1 MAQNYITDY
10 DVANFE
16 NNPKGIL
23 AEITGLDPESISGFE
38 GSGVEL
44 GIDGSVTKGAITLNA
59 NEIPS
64 SIIGIEYDQDNQNI
78 ILTYENGGKVS
89 IAQGTLTEN
98 NKLTGVTNGEVEYG
112 DIDLN
117 VDNAG
122 TINVNKD
129 GVMEVS
135 GEASANIE
143 DKEFSSGT
151 FQKLGEDTF
160 DIKGK
165 VKFGDTDIETNAP
178 VEIKF
183 QDDTTTTSTTTT
195 TTSTD
200 DPPKGKNSVIITNR
214 EGGVGVTG
222 DLDGD
227 NAKITVDAPPGT
239 GIEVNVGGAVVNTLT
254 EDAKN
259 FDISELEPAPAAPN
273 GENIVDGPPVEGTAS
288 EEVTEYRIG
297 RRGRIRRNRVGR
309 EYERG
314 RPGLNVAIAVGR
326 VGRGLRGG
334 VGRVGKGAGRVV
346 GKVGKGV
353 GKVGKGAAIVAGRA
367 GRGVLRFAGRAGRVV
382 KNIRPGRAVVNI
394 FRRSRERHGPVE
406 RLIFKRL
413 RRV

>member
-1 MAQNYITDY
+1 MAQDISEY
-10 DVANFE
+10 DVANFK
-16 NNPKGIL
+16 NNPDGIL

-64 SIIGIEYDQDNQNI
+64 SITGIEYDQDNQNI
-78 ILTYENGGKVS
+78 ILTYEKGAKVS

-98 NKLTGVTNGEVEYG
+98 NKLTGVTNGDVKYG
-112 DIDLN
+112 DIGLN

-129 GVMEVS
+129 GVMKVS
-135 GEASANIE
+135 GEASANMGS
-143 DKEFSSGT
+143 KEFSSGT

-160 DIKGK
+160 DTRGK
-165 VKFGDTDIETNAP
+165 VKFGDTDIGITDAS
-178 VEIKF
+178 VEITFKEG
-183 QDDTTTTSTTTT
+183 TTTTSTSTT

-200 DPPKGKNSVIITNR
+200 DPSKGKNSAYVTNSPDR
-214 EGGVGVTG
+214 VDVDTN
-222 DLDGD
+222 LDGD
-227 NAKITVDAPPGT
+227 KTQMRINIPEDKELNVYAKNAN
-239 GIEVNVGGAVVNTLT
+239 VNVPT
-254 EDAKN
+254 EDAVKK
-259 FDISELEPAPAAPN
+259 FAVKKLDISEPAAPIAN
-273 GENIVDGPPVEGTAS
+273 GANTGEPLVENTAS
-288 EEVTEYRIG
+288 EEVAEYRIG
-297 RRGRIRRNRVGR
+297 RRGRVRRVRINRVGR
-309 EYERG
+309 EYV
-314 RPGLNVAIAVGR
+314 PGHPVVNVAIAVGR

-334 VGRVGKGAGRVV
+334 VGKVGKG
-346 GKVGKGV
+346 VGKGV

-367 GRGVLRFAGRAGRVV
+367 GRRVLRFAGRAGRVV

>member
-1 MAQNYITDY
+1 MAQDITED

-16 NNPKGIL
+16 NNPNSIL

-38 GSGVEL
+38 GSGIEL

-64 SIIGIEYDQDNQNI
+64 SITGIEYDQKNQNI
-78 ILTYENGGKVS
+78 ILTYENGAKVS
-89 IAQGTLTEN
+89 IAQGTLTET
-98 NKLTGVTNGEVEYG
+98 NKLTGVTNGDVKYG

-117 VDNAG
+117 VDKLG
-122 TINVNKD
+122 TINVNKE
-129 GVMEVS
+129 GVMKVS
-135 GEASANIE
+135 GGASANIE

-165 VKFGDTDIETNAP
+165 VKFGDTHIETNAP

-200 DPPKGKNSVIITNR
+200 DPSKGKNPNSVTITNR

-227 NAKITVDAPPGT
+227 NAEITVDAPPGT
-239 GIEVNVGGAVVNTLT
+239 GIEVNVDGAVVNTRT
-254 EDAKN
+254 KDAMKFN
-259 FDISELEPAPAAPN
+259 VEEAAPIAN
-273 GENIVDGPPVEGTAS
+273 GEIDGQLVKDTAS
-288 EEVTEYRIG
+288 EEVTEYRTG
-297 RRGRIRRNRVGR
+297 RRGRRGRVRVRVGR
-309 EYERG
+309 EYVPG
-314 RPGLNVAIAVGR
+314 RPVVNLAIAVGR

-334 VGRVGKGAGRVV
+334 RAGLVGRVGKGAGRVV
-346 GKVGKGV
+346 GKVGKG
-353 GKVGKGAAIVAGRA
+353 AAIVAGRA
-367 GRGVLRFAGRAGRVV
+367 GRGALRVVGKVGKGAGRVV

-394 FRRSRERHGPVE
+394 FRRSQERPGPVK